1 MDNANTLSTA
11 AAAAAT
17 PAHRPGPGD
26 APRRRPRAWRWLAL
40 LVVVGGA
47 IGYAFIWPAQRRAPA
62 APPVDA
68 SQIRGAPID
77 APVVRPD
84 TTAGAVAALD
94 TPVDDDEYRPV
105 SFNVLASYDYDPIEI
120 AESLAEHPEA
130 ELPDLIPA
138 KIRALDGTRVMLTG
152 FMVPV
157 EIQKER
163 VRTFLLVKN
172 QMVCCFGI
180 AVSMNDWVMVD
191 MEPGKTA
198 PFVQDVLLNAYGV
211 LEVGERLEDG
221 MVMSIYRLRGD
232 SVEFRSGF

>member
-1 MDNANTLSTA
+1 MDNADTFSTA
-11 AAAAAT
+11 ASAAAA
-17 PAHRPGPGD
+17 PAERIGGR
-26 APRRRPRAWRWLAL
+26 APARRRSASWRWLL
-40 LVVVGGA
+40 LLAVACGA
-47 IGYAFIWPAQRRAPA
+47 IGYAVIWPAQRRAPA

-68 SQIRGAPID
+68 STIRGAPID
-77 APVVRPD
+77 APVVKPD
-84 TTAGAVAALD
+84 TTAAAIAALER
-94 TPVDDDEYRPV
+94 PVDDDEYRPV
-105 SFNVLASYDYDPIEI
+105 SFNVLASYDYDPIYI
-120 AESLAEHPEA
+120 AESLAERPDE
-130 ELPDLIPA
+130 ELPDLIPP

-191 MEPGKTA
+191 MEQGKTA

-211 LEVGERLEDG
+211 LEVGEKLEDG